1 MASTLNARLQ
11 TVRTT
16 TRAISPLRNRTMA
29 CSNCAWSGRLRQRFH
44 RDAVSLDGLGVRR
57 SCRPP
62 TVTPPAAQPSTRAA
76 RCARRAMRGFLFAS
90 PLNLMFSVEMKQP
103 PLYGAPKLR
112 DPLGRPGGVGLH
124 DGLLISAEPAFR
136 SSVCTKLNRCGTVA
150 VFSFFLHGVRTEPD
164 AGDLRRR

>member
-1 MASTLNARLQ
+1 MLGSRRSGLRPGRSARSETGQWHARTAPGAVDCASASIAMLCHSTA
-11 TVRTT
+11 
-16 TRAISPLRNRTMA
+16 
-29 CSNCAWSGRLRQRFH
+29 
-44 RDAVSLDGLGVRR
+44 LGVRR